1 MVILFFL
8 ELLFLFFISQKTT
21 QSIAYTFYKITRNQK
36 ITIFFF
42 AFLFLPGTIIHEL
55 SHAIAASILGVR
67 VGKMELMPEYIQG
80 GLRLGSVQVGKTDII
95 RNFFIG
101 IAPFI
106 SGTILLL
113 IIIYLILSF
122 SLIASF
128 GIIILS
134 LYSVFAI
141 ANTMF
146 SSKKDME
153 GAIEFFILV
162 TVFLL
167 VFYILGLRFDAIN
180 WNFLSLFNHL
190 FKIGSYYLLVPIGI
204 DLFIIIVTK
213 MLYRNR

>member
-21 QSIAYTFYKITRNQK
+21 QSIAYAFYKITRNQK

-42 AFLFLPGTIIHEL
+42 AFLFFPGTIMHEL

-134 LYSVFAI
+134 LYFVFAI

-167 VFYILGLRFDAIN
+167 VFYILGLRFDTIN

>member
-21 QSIAYTFYKITRNQK
+21 QSIAYAFYKITRNQK

-167 VFYILGLRFDAIN
+167 VFYILGLRFDTIN

>member
-21 QSIAYTFYKITRNQK
+21 QSIAYAFYKITRNQK

-42 AFLFLPGTIIHEL
+42 AFLFFPGTIMHEL

-167 VFYILGLRFDAIN
+167 VFYILGLRFDTIN

>member
-36 ITIFFF
+36 ITIVFF

-67 VGKMELMPEYIQG
+67 VGKMDLMPEYIQG

-113 IIIYLILSF
+113 IIIYLVLSF

>member
-21 QSIAYTFYKITRNQK
+21 QSIAYAFYKITRNQK

-67 VGKMELMPEYIQG
+67 VGKMDLMPEYIQG

-113 IIIYLILSF
+113 IIIYLVLSF

>member
-21 QSIAYTFYKITRNQK
+21 QSIAYAFYKITRNQK

-134 LYSVFAI
+134 LYFVFAI

-167 VFYILGLRFDAIN
+167 VFYILGLRFDTIN